1 MSEPLEAVT
10 WPLHTE
16 RLLLRRAT
24 AADEDALW
32 SYRRLV
38 EVSRWG
44 SWHAQDR
51 ADFHAILLPRL
62 RDQLVVEHEG
72 RVVGDLMVKVE
83 DAWAQREVRDRGRDV
98 QAELGWA
105 LAPAATGQGFATEA
119 VREVI
124 RTCFSDLGL
133 RRVTANAFADN
144 EASCR
149 LAERVGMRRES
160 YCVGESLHR
169 DLGWVDSVGY
179 ALLASEWVGRT
190 SGPAT

>member
-1 MSEPLEAVT
+1 M
-10 WPLHTE
+10 
-16 RLLLRRAT
+16 
-24 AADEDALW
+24 
-32 SYRRLV
+32 
-38 EVSRWG
+38 
-44 SWHAQDR
+44 
-51 ADFHAILLPRL
+51 
-62 RDQLVVEHEG
+62 
-72 RVVGDLMVKVE
+72 GDLMVKVE
-83 DAWAQREVRDRGRDV
+83 DAWAQREVRDRGRGV

-105 LAPAATGQGFATEA
+105 LAPAATGRGFATEA

-133 RRVTANAFADN
+133 RRLTANAFADN

-179 ALLASEWVGRT
+179 ALLASGWMGST
-190 SGPAT
+190 SGPAA